1 MEKSSLDNTKQV
13 LSSHSGHRE
22 LTPRGAPW
30 RHSSVRVSCL
40 SPAPS
45 LLSLSLLVRGSPRTG
60 PGEEKSGWLR
70 VSEGRGTAAVIHIT
84 HSESWS
90 CRGFTVRQTY
100 VHIPALPLPGCLTS
114 GKPLALSVPGFPHPQ
129 LPPRCREASEEERG
143 VWHGACTPLALC
155 TVARRIFHPPRFQRH
170 GWAFPTCD
178 PQTRNTCKRSS
189 LSSPHLPSASF
200 LPPSLSP
207 PLGQETEFSEASTQP
222 KGPSLALFPT

>member
-1 MEKSSLDNTKQV
+1 M

-22 LTPRGAPW
+22 LTPPGAPW

-45 LLSLSLLVRGSPRTG
+45 PLSLSLLVRGSPRTG

-129 LPPRCREASEEERG
+129 LPPRCREASEEEREVCG
-143 VWHGACTPLALC
+143 TVLAHHWHSARWPGGSSIHPGSKDTVGHFPPVTPKLGTPASVPLLARL
-155 TVARRIFHPPRFQRH
+155 TSRL
-170 GWAFPTCD
+170 PTFFRLHCLHLLV
-178 PQTRNTCKRSS
+178 RK
-189 LSSPHLPSASF
+189 LSSQKPAPSQRDHPSPFFPHRTKWF
-200 LPPSLSP
+200 RPP
-207 PLGQETEFSEASTQP
+207 GD
-222 KGPSLALFPT
+222 